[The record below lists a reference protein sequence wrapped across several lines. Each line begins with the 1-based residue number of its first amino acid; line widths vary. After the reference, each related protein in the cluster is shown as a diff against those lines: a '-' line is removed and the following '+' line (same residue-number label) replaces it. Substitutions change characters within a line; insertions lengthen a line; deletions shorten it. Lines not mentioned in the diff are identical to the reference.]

1 MLQQAREF
9 KGSIDKN
16 AKSLRIDILGL
27 SSIGV
32 QISGTFVGTL
42 EFEGSVDGTNWVAI
56 PLYIPEDSAI
66 AADTATTGLWIG
78 SCAGLRF
85 FRVIS
90 SAWTSG
96 TANVSITAALSGG
109 GAGAGGGG
117 SFVTPDGD
125 SMVDETNDALK
136 VVLATALSNLID
148 QISAHDTTNSVMN
161 GTTALTPKFAK
172 IVASSSGATQVVAA
186 VSLKKIRVIG
196 VVLLANAAV
205 NVKFQSHTTPT
216 DLTGLAYFGDKGGF
230 APGYIPKGHFETLV
244 GEALDINLSGA
255 VAVGGWLIYLEV

>member
-1 MLQQAREF
+1 MLQQARELKDF
-9 KGSIDKN
+9 IDKN
-16 AKSLRIDILGL
+16 AKSIRIDTLGL

-32 QISGTFVGTL
+32 QITGTFVGTL
-42 EFEGSVDGTNWVAI
+42 EFEGSMDGSTWESI
-56 PLYIPEDSAI
+56 PLYVPEDSTLATNT
-66 AADTATTGLWIG
+66 TAVGMWIG

-85 FRVIS
+85 FRVRS

-96 TANVSITAALSGG
+96 TANISIILALSGG
-109 GAGAGGGG
+109 GAGGGGG
-117 SFVTPDGD
+117 SFVTPNGD
-125 SMVDETNDALK
+125 SMVDDTNDALK

-148 QISAHDTTNSVMN
+148 QVSAHDTTNSVMN

-186 VSLKKIRVIG
+186 VTLKKIRVIG
-196 VVLLANAAV
+196 VVLLVNAAV

-216 DLTGLAYFGDKGGF
+216 DLTGLAYLGDKGGF
-230 APGYIPKGHFETLV
+230 APGYLPKGHFETLI